1 MSSKGGTYQFFR
13 AITALFLVLTTLNT
27 GEMSAVREAAFS
39 TGIDLSAGEMVST
52 YDDHGGFQGDGT
64 TCTIIQF
71 SDDALLEEIEKAG
84 TWQAFPPDDAVNQLL
99 YGSYLDDVE
108 TQEPFVPPIEN
119 GYYLLKDRN
128 AKAAEQPN
136 IMTRG
141 SFNFDLAVYDADN
154 RTLYY
159 LVLDT

>member
-1 MSSKGGTYQFFR
+1 MHTESAVEGNAVLIGNIDNARGLVVNLYLLFSVAAALVGSVYHNSVNQIVQDFR
-13 AITALFLVLTTLNT
+13 SEFLRIGVFAYIPQKLLKVVLFLL
-27 GEMSAVREAAFS
+27 A
-39 TGIDLSAGEMVST
+39 
-52 YDDHGGFQGDGT
+52 
-64 TCTIIQF
+64 
-71 SDDALLEEIEKAG
+71 
-84 TWQAFPPDDAVNQLL
+84 AVNQLL
-99 YGSYLDDVE
+99 YGNYLDDPE

-128 AKAAEQPN
+128 SQAAEKPN
-136 IMTRG
+136 IMKRG

>member
-1 MSSKGGTYQFFR
+1 MLFFR
-13 AITALFLVLTTLNT
+13 AITVLFLALFTFQTPVNT
-27 GEMSAVREAAFS
+27 EESAAVRKAAFS
-39 TGIDLSAGEMVST
+39 IGIDLSAGELVST
-52 YDDHGGFQGDGT
+52 YDDHGGFHGDGT

-71 SDDALLEEIEKAG
+71 SDDALLEEIEEAG
-84 TWQAFPPDDAVNQLL
+84 TWQSFPPDDAVNQLL
-99 YGSYLDDVE
+99 YGNYLDDPE
-108 TQEPFVPPIEN
+108 TQEPFVPPIEK

-128 AKAAEQPN
+128 SQAAEKPN
-136 IMTRG
+136 IMKRS

>member
-1 MSSKGGTYQFFR
+1 MLFFR
-13 AITALFLVLTTLNT
+13 AITVLFLTLFTFQTPVNT
-27 GEMSAVREAAFS
+27 EESAAVRKAAFS
-39 TGIDLSAGEMVST
+39 IGIDLSDGELVST

-64 TCTIIQF
+64 TCTIMQF
-71 SDDALLEEIEKAG
+71 SDDAFLHDIEKAG

-99 YGSYLDDVE
+99 YGNYLIDPE

-128 AKAAEQPN
+128 HERNEQPN
-136 IMTRG
+136 IMARN

-159 LVLDT
+159 LKEDT

>member
-1 MSSKGGTYQFFR
+1 M
-13 AITALFLVLTTLNT
+13 
-27 GEMSAVREAAFS
+27 
-39 TGIDLSAGEMVST
+39 
-52 YDDHGGFQGDGT
+52 
-64 TCTIIQF
+64 
-71 SDDALLEEIEKAG
+71 
-84 TWQAFPPDDAVNQLL
+84 
-99 YGSYLDDVE
+99 
-108 TQEPFVPPIEN
+108 PPIEN

>member
-1 MSSKGGTYQFFR
+1 M
-13 AITALFLVLTTLNT
+13 
-27 GEMSAVREAAFS
+27 
-39 TGIDLSAGEMVST
+39 
-52 YDDHGGFQGDGT
+52 
-64 TCTIIQF
+64 
-71 SDDALLEEIEKAG
+71 
-84 TWQAFPPDDAVNQLL
+84 
-99 YGSYLDDVE
+99 
-108 TQEPFVPPIEN
+108 PPIEN

-141 SFNFDLAVYDADN
+141 SFNLDLAVYDADN

>member
-1 MSSKGGTYQFFR
+1 MLFFR

-27 GEMSAVREAAFS
+27 GEMAAVREAAFS

-52 YDDHGGFQGDGT
+52 YDDHGGFHGDGT

-154 RTLYY
+154 CTLYY